1 MWVWVEHVLL
11 VCSLFVVATVLNP
24 NDSGA
29 LEVCLRSIAAD
40 WDKLARQLK
49 MGSDVQDIRR
59 TPGLFDNQGYLGE
72 LLNRWLNGDRPTVE
86 ILDQALGEVKKITTQ
101 KAAVN
106 QAVTDLEEFQR
117 QRGMYISSLETLL
130 VFKHSKQQEG
140 LG

>member
-1 MWVWVEHVLL
+1 M
-11 VCSLFVVATVLNP
+11 CSLFVLATVLNP
-24 NDSGA
+24 DDLGE
-29 LEVCLRSIAAD
+29 LEVCLRSITAD
-40 WDKLARQLK
+40 WDKLAHQLK
-49 MGSDVQDIRR
+49 MGGDVQDIRR
-59 TPGLFDNQGYLGE
+59 TPGLTDNQGYLGE
-72 LLNRWLNGDRPTVE
+72 LLNRWLNGDHPTFEMVY
-86 ILDQALGEVKKITTQ
+86 QALGKVKKITTQ